1 MILKSGVWIVSGI
14 IFLINLF
21 IIYKK
26 KKSIIA
32 EYILWHFVVTIIIS
46 SIFLPMPV
54 QTKLIQEKAYLEKTQ
69 TWLLFRDIRE
79 IMHYITKN
87 RWSILMQYLR
97 EYALVSVS
105 IGCAFSFSMRLSCK
119 SMIKWFAGC
128 LMFSVGLQFIKWL
141 VCFVLNA
148 QYLSVTIDDVIY
160 IFVGCIFGCCI
171 VKIIRR
177 IYRNVECKSDLEKV
191 IKSFLLKNY

>member
-1 MILKSGVWIVSGI
+1 
-14 IFLINLF
+14 
-21 IIYKK
+21 
-26 KKSIIA
+26 
-32 EYILWHFVVTIIIS
+32 
-46 SIFLPMPV
+46 MPV